1 MPAFRWSLVFE
12 ASSLSVYNAA
22 YTGALISVLMDYH
35 CVFYWAL
42 RKMFV
47 FNLQKGKSGACLVW
61 HQQCPTSSMLD
72 HANVAICLPTLPLGY
87 HVMMMFGEGQVMH
100 LLGLTFHQ
108 ELLISASITQHMAGG
123 EMCVFVGVWVCADA
137 WQMKGQHQLGPQ
149 WPARAT
155 SVVLCLELTSLW
167 NSM

>member
-1 MPAFRWSLVFE
+1 MVPGLRGLLPRCVQRGLHGSVDLCMNGLSLPVCFLLGFAE
-12 ASSLSVYNAA
+12 D
-22 YTGALISVLMDYH
+22 AL
-35 CVFYWAL
+35 
-42 RKMFV
+42 FV

-87 HVMMMFGEGQVMH
+87 HVMMMFWEGQVMH

-123 EMCVFVGVWVCADA
+123 GMCVFVGVWVCADA
-137 WQMKGQHQLGPQ
+137 WQMKGQHQLGPPL
-149 WPARAT
+149 PARAT
-155 SVVLCLELTSLW
+155 SVVLCLELRSPW